1 MLSLPIPSIISL
13 PSFCFKEVFHL
24 VELLKDSVPL
34 FIRKDTHFIDPRSIR
49 CLKDFISQLPEG
61 YMTRIGEHGTSLSGG
76 ERQRI
81 AIARALYKEPEILI
95 FDEATSAL
103 DLPSEQYVKKAL
115 LTLAEKG
122 KTIVL
127 IAHRLTTVRGADQ
140 IVVLDQGKVV
150 GIGTH
155 AQLCE
160 NSTLYRD
167 LWNEVF
173 TGLE

>member
-1 MLSLPIPSIISL
+1 
-13 PSFCFKEVFHL
+13 
-24 VELLKDSVPL
+24 
-34 FIRKDTHFIDPRSIR
+34 
-49 CLKDFISQLPEG
+49 
-61 YMTRIGEHGTSLSGG
+61 MTRIGEHGTSLSGG